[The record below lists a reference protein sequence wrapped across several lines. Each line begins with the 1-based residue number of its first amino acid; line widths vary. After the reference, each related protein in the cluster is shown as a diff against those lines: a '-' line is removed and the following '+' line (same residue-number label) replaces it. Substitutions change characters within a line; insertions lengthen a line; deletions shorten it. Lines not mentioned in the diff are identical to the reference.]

1 MRHAALVGLA
11 VVVALWMTAAPASAQ
26 AQKLVR
32 ADIPFQF
39 VVEGKT
45 LPAGKYDVSLTAS
58 NLLQIRDA
66 KGNGQ
71 ALAYV
76 TRLAQREGS
85 GEHTTELIFDKT
97 DTQNVLSEVW
107 STGQDGFYL
116 AGTKGAHTHVRVKG
130 GPY

>member
-39 VVEGKT
+39 VIEGKT

-116 AGTKGAHTHVRVKG
+116 AGTTGVHTHVRVKG